1 MKLYAHRG
9 YSSQYPENTMIA
21 FQKAIEAG
29 CDGIELDV
37 QLTRDNIPVVIHDEK
52 IDRTST
58 GKGYVKDLTYRELLS
73 FDFSWDKPIPGERIH
88 IPQLSEVLM
97 LLRYAGRDITLNIE
111 LKNSVIDY
119 RGLEEIVLAQTR
131 DYEDLFPIIY
141 SSFNHNSLR
150 RLNKLDP
157 HSNTALLVEHGIPDL
172 PRYARSLGCKG
183 VHPSILI
190 LDEEIIRNLLDQGQY
205 VNVYTINDGPLGR
218 RLAQNNVSGIITDY
232 VAEMKEA
239 LLNGKE
245 FSID

>member
-9 YSSQYPENTMIA
+9 YSSLYPENTMIA

-73 FDFSWDKPIPGERIH
+73 HDFSWDKPIPGERIH

-97 LLRYAGRDITLNIE
+97 LLRYAGREITLNIE

-141 SSFNHNSLR
+141 SSFNVNSLR
-150 RLNKLDP
+150 RLHKLAP
-157 HSNTALLVEHGIPDL
+157 HQNTALLIENSMPNL
-172 PRYARSLGCKG
+172 ARYAKSLGCQG

-190 LDEEIIRNLLDQGQY
+190 LDEEIIKNLLDQELY

-232 VAEMKEA
+232 VTEMKEA
-239 LLNGKE
+239 LHHGKE